1 MNISFGS
8 CWILWDTMGLDGV
21 LDSWVVLMRFDGN
34 LWVINQFVTG
44 TTLRFVVGQANRRT
58 IIWSILDRSSRQN
71 GTGHRPLQ
79 VSFLTWTNYLTS
91 IDHLRSNGDCWWCLP
106 RTDTEWDIYQPTA
119 HQAWIIV
126 DTWLQ
131 QPSQLQTRDWKRQCL
146 SLRFN
151 LPRYIMETIPKQHRG
166 VTI

>member
-1 MNISFGS
+1 MRPQNEHII
-8 CWILWDTMGLDGV
+8 WILLDIVGYYGIGWGFRFLGSFNEVWWEFMGY
-21 LDSWVVLMRFDGN
+21 W
-34 LWVINQFVTG
+34 

-106 RTDTEWDIYQPTA
+106 RTDTEWDIYQSTA